1 MIDRAATEQLII
13 SKVAMITKKDPASIT
28 RDTRL
33 QADLD
38 MKSIDYVGLSATLE
52 NELGEAPNFKDMLS
66 MEKISDISDF
76 IIDLK
81 ERNGG

>member
-38 MKSIDYVGLSATLE
+38 MKSIDYHFVPTVLRYYEGCVLSINAIQNL
-52 NELGEAPNFKDMLS
+52 
-66 MEKISDISDF
+66 I
-76 IIDLK
+76 
-81 ERNGG
+81 

>member
-38 MKSIDYVGLSATLE
+38 MKSIDYLSL
-52 NELGEAPNFKDMLS
+52 
-66 MEKISDISDF
+66 IHI
-76 IIDLK
+76 
-81 ERNGG
+81 